1 MAYGFVYMAVTRW
14 SGAATSVAVAVA
26 PWPSA
31 KVYDPQGFYEKHGAP
46 GPFSQ
51 GIWSI
56 WESAQPHGRPVVR
69 APPGG
74 GRCTPIREH

>member
-14 SGAATSVAVAVA
+14 SGAATSVVW

-31 KVYDPQGFYEKHGAP
+31 KVYDPQGFYERNGAP
-46 GPFSQ
+46 GPFSE
-51 GIWSI
+51 GIWST
-56 WESAQPHGRPVVR
+56 WESAQPHGRPVVQ
-69 APPGG
+69 APLGG